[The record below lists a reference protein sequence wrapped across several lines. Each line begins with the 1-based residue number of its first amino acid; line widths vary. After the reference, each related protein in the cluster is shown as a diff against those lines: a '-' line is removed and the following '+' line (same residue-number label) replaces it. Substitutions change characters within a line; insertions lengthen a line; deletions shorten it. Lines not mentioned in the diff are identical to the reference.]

1 MSLATSVTLDLL
13 VPSKLPFPLMEEK
26 KKKKRYQYLLPRIV
40 VIVKCSCIKIAS
52 PEHGVFPR
60 PLISLF
66 SKVLFKHS
74 FSFSLPKHLVVFRRQ
89 YECLLN

>member
-13 VPSKLPFPLMEEK
+13 APCKLPFLLMEE
-26 KKKKRYQYLLPRIV
+26 KKKRYQYLLPRIV

-60 PLISLF
+60 PLTSLF

-74 FSFSLPKHLVVFRRQ
+74 FSFLLPKHLVVFRRQ